1 MHTMLIII
9 YPSDPMMPNHKYLN
23 KQKKTKNPAK
33 PKIAASKKI
42 CHQICLQNLWQIYGK
57 NFEINKNLNRENLA
71 LNLTKENIVVSKM
84 DSEPQGFESSE
95 LYRSLPA
102 VKANLK
108 KLHDG
113 IRSSRCSINP
123 SHKSNCYTGFVCLAK
138 GCTKRLICS
147 KCILEDDEHLDSHK
161 KSIVDISKFEKMSY
175 DRCIDMFADDIEKN
189 SQEIE
194 YKYGKKL
201 DRLTKMCSLS
211 INEQLTSNFPE
222 IITDLKGRYKEQVG
236 IPVSEINKRVMS
248 SIGDSCS
255 VYLTKAKGSEF
266 SDSKDGGYTLH

>member
-1 MHTMLIII
+1 
-9 YPSDPMMPNHKYLN
+9 
-23 KQKKTKNPAK
+23 
-33 PKIAASKKI
+33 
-42 CHQICLQNLWQIYGK
+42 
-57 NFEINKNLNRENLA
+57 
-71 LNLTKENIVVSKM
+71 M

-113 IRSSRCSINP
+113 IKSSRCSINP

-147 KCILEDDEHLDSHK
+147 KCILEDEEHVEFHK
-161 KSIVDISKFEKMSY
+161 KSIVDIQKFEKMSY

-201 DRLTKMCSLS
+201 DRLTKMCSVS
-211 INEQLTSNFPE
+211 INEQLASNFPE

-236 IPVSEINKRVMS
+236 VPVSEINKRVMS
-248 SIGDSCS
+248 SIGDSCQ

-266 SDSKDGGYTLH
+266 TDSKDGGYTLH